1 MEQTIPLLCKNQ
13 EEVDDL
19 IKDGYI
25 FKQGKVIK
33 YLIKDDKR

>member
-1 MEQTIPLLCKNQ
+1 MEQTISLLCKNQ

-25 FKQGKVIK
+25 LKQVKEIK
-33 YLIKDDKR
+33 YLIKEEL